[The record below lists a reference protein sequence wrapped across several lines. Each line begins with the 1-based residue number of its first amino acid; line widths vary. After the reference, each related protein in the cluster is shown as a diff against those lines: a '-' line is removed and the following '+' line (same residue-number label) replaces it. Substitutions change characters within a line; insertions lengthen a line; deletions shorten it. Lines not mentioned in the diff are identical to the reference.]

1 MPDTNSRCTPF
12 SLSLLVA
19 NKENN
24 QQINFGLTKGCT
36 NDNQV
41 FWIITFVLK
50 QKDAQGIF
58 FERVNFQL
66 NVNQEAPGRVANA
79 ANLQNGLTINQQQF
93 VQGPMAEAAQRE
105 SRPSPVPPHMLE
117 PAALNEFSEHI
128 SGAREAAP
136 ALAEFIAAASTTRRS
151 RPTLKQLT
159 VLLLDIQ

>member
-19 NKENN
+19 NKGNN

-36 NDNQV
+36 NDNQI

-79 ANLQNGLTINQQQF
+79 MNLQNGLTINQQQF

-105 SRPSPVPPHMLE
+105 SQPSPVPTHMLE
-117 PAALNEFSEHI
+117 SAALNEFSEHI

-136 ALAEFIAAASTTRRS
+136 ALAEFIAAASTTRWS